1 MASKRD
7 AARARKRMKLIVGR
21 LQEYVRT
28 YSDQAHYEDYSDTIF
43 IDDMLYGIGIALEPL
58 AHQGAYGFQKFKDL
72 LRERLSVQQPSPSG
86 TAPTVTDGGP
96 AEAGH
101 LTEQRNGDSHGQ

>member
-1 MASKRD
+1 MNKRE
-7 AARARKRMKLIVGR
+7 AERAKKRMRLIVGR

-58 AHQGAYGFQKFKDL
+58 GHEGASGFDRFKEV
-72 LRERLSVQQPSPSG
+72 LRKRLETSA
-86 TAPTVTDGGP
+86 T
-96 AEAGH
+96 
-101 LTEQRNGDSHGQ
+101 GDV